1 MCDGKTLLLWGEKN
15 LKGRQCRHCRTVH
28 RKKYGKM
35 TLRNLV
41 KKLEEPEERERF
53 DSYLKSQV
61 ELTKRKFQE
70 AVDKAGPNVDLD
82 ALRVR
87 VRTLLENAEI
97 PEEKAKH
104 VHRTV
109 DSSKRRGK
117 WFRLDVFNKRFP
129 AKSLDASKL
138 VWKTDR
144 SGHKAQWTKVY
155 NDEEG
160 IEDFSEGSEDAVD
173 HITTLDKGDEVLDDD
188 QVLM

>member
-35 TLRNLV
+35 TLRNLA

-53 DSYLKSQV
+53 DSYLKNQV

-87 VRTLLENAEI
+87 VRTVLENAEI

-117 WFRLDVFNKRFP
+117 WFRLDVFNEVP
-129 AKSLDASKL
+129 GEASGCEQVGL
-138 VWKTDR
+138 EDR
-144 SGHKAQWTKVY
+144 SVGPQ
-155 NDEEG
+155 G
-160 IEDFSEGSEDAVD
+160 AVD
-173 HITTLDKGDEVLDDD
+173 QGVQRRGRYRGFQRGQRGCCRPHHHFG
-188 QVLM
+188 